1 MPVFVIISFF
11 RCRGGGIGRRTGLK
25 IQRGQLH
32 GGSIPPPAPSKLRAY
47 RLVGFF
53 YVCQKRL
60 FYAIPLTLRN
70 ALIDFL

>member
-1 MPVFVIISFF
+1 MGVRF
-11 RCRGGGIGRRTGLK
+11 
-25 IQRGQLH
+25 
-32 GGSIPPPAPSKLRAY
+32 PPPAPSKLRAY